1 MNFLI
6 LWILTILSSYGV
18 MLYTSFS
25 LTKNIFD
32 NGYKFITKNLKE
44 LIINDIEKMKK
55 LDKTDLVEKRYEK
68 FRNISGFKEV

>member
-25 LTKNIFD
+25 LIKNIF
-32 NGYKFITKNLKE
+32 
-44 LIINDIEKMKK
+44 EKPAEHCFEQVSEM
-55 LDKTDLVEKRYEK
+55 TEHNAMVR
-68 FRNISGFKEV
+68 IGG

>member
-25 LTKNIFD
+25 LIKNIFD

-44 LIINDIEKMKK
+44 YGDKLKSLKLKTYQLIKY
-55 LDKTDLVEKRYEK
+55 LS
-68 FRNISGFKEV
+68 FQC